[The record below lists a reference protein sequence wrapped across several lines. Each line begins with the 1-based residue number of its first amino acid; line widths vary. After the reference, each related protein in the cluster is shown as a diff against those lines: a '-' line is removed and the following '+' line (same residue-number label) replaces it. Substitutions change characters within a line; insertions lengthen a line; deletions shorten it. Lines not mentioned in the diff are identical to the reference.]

1 MPAYTEADVSAAIDA
16 VLDGDGLREAARKYN
31 IPRQTMAD
39 RILGRK
45 TNSEAKESKQRL
57 SPDLEKKLVGFILKQ
72 ESIGSALTHA
82 QIRSLAGK
90 ILKNGGDS
98 MPIGRHWLEGFFR
111 RNPEIKTKRATRID
125 YKRVNGASPENIN
138 LFFLRLAEFS
148 WIKPC
153 NIFNA
158 DETGIMEGMGVGKW
172 FGRWEYQVKSQGHLC
187 ERKSRSY
194 LDLDCRVHFRHWTGI
209 NTARHLQGQI
219 YPSTVVCSRF

>member
-1 MPAYTEADVSAAIDA
+1 MPAYTEADVSATIDA

-90 ILKNGGDS
+90 ILKNGVSSSGDYS
-98 MPIGRHWLEGFFR
+98 SPNSHTVTSLHTTAPSVHTDPLE
-111 RNPEIKTKRATRID
+111 
-125 YKRVNGASPENIN
+125 VSVAST
-138 LFFLRLAEFS
+138 F
-148 WIKPC
+148 
-153 NIFNA
+153 
-158 DETGIMEGMGVGKW
+158 
-172 FGRWEYQVKSQGHLC
+172 
-187 ERKSRSY
+187 
-194 LDLDCRVHFRHWTGI
+194 
-209 NTARHLQGQI
+209 
-219 YPSTVVCSRF
+219 CSAC